1 MQTYTVQAGDTLYG
15 IAKQFGVTVE
25 EIKLE
30 NNLVSN
36 NISVGQVLKIPTVS
50 TTSLYIVKKGDTLYS
65 IASKYETTVSEL
77 MQLNNLKT
85 PLLSVGQQLKIPIQ
99 GDITNEDYFIYTV
112 KAGDNLYSIAKRYD
126 VTVES
131 IQTLNNLNS
140 TLLSI
145 GQQLKIPVTSSDVT
159 EKYQTYIVRS
169 RDTLYSIANN
179 YGMTV
184 DELMKLNNLNNT
196 NLSIG
201 QVLKV
206 KIISSSDI
214 VLGSQC
220 YGEGYKEPT
229 YVTYIVKKGDSL
241 YVIAKKYNITV
252 DQLIELNDLKSNN
265 LSIGQVL
272 KIREV

>member
-65 IASKYETTVSEL
+65 IASKYQTTVSEL

-85 PLLSVGQQLKIPIQ
+85 PLLSIGQQLKIPVQ

-112 KAGDNLYSIAKRYD
+112 KAGDNLYSIAKSYG
-126 VTVES
+126 VTVDS
-131 IQTLNNLNS
+131 IQTLNNLSS

-145 GQQLKIPVTSSDVT
+145 GQQLKIPVASSSVT
-159 EKYQTYIVRS
+159 EEYQTYIVRS
-169 RDTLYSIANN
+169 GDTLYSIANN

-184 DELMKLNNLNNT
+184 DELMQLNNLKSN
-196 NLSIG
+196 NLSVG

-206 KIISSSDI
+206 KITTSSDI
-214 VLGSQC
+214 ALGSQC

-229 YVTYIVKKGDSL
+229 YVTYTVKKGDSL
-241 YVIAKKYNITV
+241 YVIAKNYNTTV

>member
-159 EKYQTYIVRS
+159 EKYQTHIVRS